1 MAIYLFILGVA
12 SIHSDAGQGFLP
24 LILYNGCIGFLTM
37 PYVGS
42 ILYVLRQL
50 ERNLIHPS
58 QVLLC
63 HSCDTIKPAVSA
75 RDHHCLSASFIAAAA
90 QARSVLISPP
100 WSVSVLSCCS
110 PSSSPW
116 QLMQMQE
123 QQ

>member
-58 QVLLC
+58 
-63 HSCDTIKPAVSA
+63 
-75 RDHHCLSASFIAAAA
+75 
-90 QARSVLISPP
+90 
-100 WSVSVLSCCS
+100 
-110 PSSSPW
+110 
-116 QLMQMQE
+116 
-123 QQ
+123 